1 MPEDRKLT
9 HAVEKAL
16 AEDERTSGM
25 ESVHVKAV
33 SGVIFLEG
41 EVTSREEGA
50 VVNEVIKKVEGVRL
64 VRDRMQ
70 INPQARAGGWREP
83 HRHEE

>member
-9 HAVEKAL
+9 HAVEEAL
-16 AEDERTSGM
+16 AKDKRTSGM
-25 ESVHVKAV
+25 DSVHVKAV

-41 EVTSREEGA
+41 EVGSRQEGA
-50 VVNEVIKKVEGVRL
+50 AVNEVIKKVKGVRL
-64 VRDRMQ
+64 VRDRLQ
-70 INPQARAGGWREP
+70 INPQSRAGGWREP

>member
-16 AEDERTSGM
+16 SEEERTSSLQ
-25 ESVHVKAV
+25 SVHVK
-33 SGVIFLEG
+33 GVAGVVFLEG
-41 EVTSREEGA
+41 EVELREQRDA
-50 VVNEVIKKVEGVRL
+50 VEEVVKGVEGVRM
-64 VRDRMQ
+64 VRNRLQ
-70 INPQARAGGWREP
+70 VNPESRAGGWREP